1 MASQAAKFASF
12 PVKLPSVDMTTLM
25 VLRLQ
30 IQQTPMV
37 TGQLK
42 SLVSLLPILKLI
54 PPQILSRSSCEALSL
69 RSRGEVRFLKAAVEC
84 ANGHCAVVQKMRLIR
99 LIESGVCSI
108 ILSSSLVAVQQFLL
122 PSNFIGAQQSHC
134 WQCCPAIS
142 LLSSNFIAV
151 QQSCPA
157 ISYCSPPIL
166 LLSSNF
172 NLFLKSSIAAQQ
184 LLFRAVQRCR
194 AFS

>member
-134 WQCCPAIS
+134 WQCCPAI
-142 LLSSNFIAV
+142 LSSNLILQSTNFIAV
-151 QQSCPA
+151 QQFQFIFEVQHCCAATSFQGCPA
-157 ISYCSPPIL
+157 
-166 LLSSNF
+166 LSC
-172 NLFLKSSIAAQQ
+172 IQ
-184 LLFRAVQRCR
+184 LM
-194 AFS
+194 